1 MITAFHKMEAPPHEM
16 QAPPQDDHAAAADDD
31 EIELPDGDIPEG
43 AIIMT
48 PVFAFSLKYTLN
60 GLIHSRTVFGE
71 HKTVSAQQF
80 VRMHGRSVISFVQ
93 NLAGIGSNGNGF
105 AKLAAVK
112 AVQTARNEA
121 SLAKACGWDVGCR
134 RAASPSIYHFK
145 KMVKNGKILDLDDQF
160 LSINIREVTLR
171 VLPRSHTDAEP
182 IWLCAKDLFLY
193 AKLIQEFGTAEPAE
207 KLPTGIRKR
216 HGPKGNVVYQVKK
229 LCGDKPTFTTCKS
242 LEEAM
247 QEYARE

>member
-1 MITAFHKMEAPPHEM
+1 MITAFHKMEAPSHEV
-16 QAPPQDDHAAAADDD
+16 QAPPRDDHAAAADDD

-71 HKTVSAQQF
+71 HKTVSAEQF

-105 AKLAAVK
+105 AKLVAVK

-134 RAASPSIYHFK
+134 RAANPSIYHFK
-145 KMVKNGKILDLDDQF
+145 KMVKNGKIIDLDDQF

-216 HGPKGNVVYQVKK
+216 QSKGNVVYQVKK